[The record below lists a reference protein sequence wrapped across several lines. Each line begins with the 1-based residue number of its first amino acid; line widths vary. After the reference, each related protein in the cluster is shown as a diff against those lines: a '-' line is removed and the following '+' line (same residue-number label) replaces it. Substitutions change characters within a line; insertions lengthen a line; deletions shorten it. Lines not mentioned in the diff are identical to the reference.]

1 MRWGAKRDPWSQV
14 LSCLRYLLWRAL
26 SDDDDD
32 IKTTRIKSLG
42 EKVFKDL
49 WNRQRGLKHSKM
61 MMEPFKKGKGELIRM
76 KRKDLRVIIGML
88 TGHSCLRKFLNRIG
102 KAENANCR
110 YCQEDEDED
119 IKHILTECPSFARI
133 RLSVLGKAFPSE
145 VELKEVNFLSLLKFA
160 KLSNVYDTFFRDQE
174 N

>member
-1 MRWGAKRDPWSQV
+1 MAGRER
-14 LSCLRYLLWRAL
+14 
-26 SDDDDD
+26 
-32 IKTTRIKSLG
+32 
-42 EKVFKDL
+42 E
-49 WNRQRGLKHSKM
+49 
-61 MMEPFKKGKGELIRM
+61 KGKRSLQFYLNLTNLFEI
-76 KRKDLRVIIGML
+76 KWSVIHNPTLRVIIGML

-102 KAENANCR
+102 KAENTNCR

-119 IKHILTECPSFARI
+119 VNHVLTECPAFARI